1 MAPVLIGANVT
12 SVDDELSV
20 DDASSDSDETVDD
33 ALVSLELV
41 DFLTLLLTVV
51 DEEL

>member
-1 MAPVLIGANVT
+1 MAPVLIGDNVT
-12 SVDDELSV
+12 SV

-33 ALVSLELV
+33 VPVSLELV